1 MSVIDQIKS
10 TLDVVDT
17 ISGYVQLQKSGRN
30 FKARCPFHDE
40 KTPSFI
46 VNPERQSWRCFGA
59 CAVGGDVLSFVM
71 RAERMEF
78 GEALR
83 LLAGR
88 AGVELHDRRTDER
101 AGALH
106 RVNDLAIRFYQELLE
121 SPQGADALKYL
132 EERGVDAAA
141 RADFQLGFSPRGG
154 SPLKAHLLGLGV
166 EPDLPVQA
174 GLFHSRDDG
183 ETRDFFRGR
192 LMFPI
197 RNRRGHA
204 VGFGARSLDGSQPK
218 YLNTPST
225 TLFDK
230 RAILYGLHRAADHM
244 RETRT
249 GIVVEGYMDVIA
261 AHQHGYRNVVASM
274 GTALTEMQ
282 VSQLKSTAVHFVLA
296 LDPDAAGQEA
306 TLRSLESSWRAI
318 QVHVAGRSRRSPG
331 SLYSR
336 EHLNLKIAVLPP
348 GRDPDTLIRE
358 DIRQWESLV
367 KGATPYMDYLIPA
380 LASRF
385 DLGSG
390 QGKAQAAEALMPLI
404 SATDNPFDQD
414 RYFQKLADV
423 IGVAR
428 AALEAAVGRPA
439 ARSRGRR
446 GGGEGPWETR
456 AAPAAL
462 APVGGR
468 SLEEAALA
476 LLLQR
481 PEMKEEADA
490 FSPDCFRKS
499 EHQELFTRWLVCPT
513 IDELRD
519 ALDESLRE
527 RLDHLLQVEL
537 VLGSGRDAFRQ
548 TLRRI
553 EELHLQELQESLLN
567 FDDAGLPPP
576 AELQDQIVPVNARL
590 KELFSQ
596 RS

>member
-59 CAVGGDVLSFVM
+59 CATGGDVLSFVM
-71 RAERMEF
+71 RAEKLEF

-88 AGVELHDRRTDER
+88 AGVELSDRRTDRKEVS
-101 AGALH
+101 LH
-106 RVNDLAIRFYQELLE
+106 RVNDLAVRFYRDALE
-121 SPQGADALKYL
+121 SPQGVEALKYL
-132 EERGVDAAA
+132 EGRGVDKSA
-141 RADFQLGFSPRGG
+141 REDFQLGFSPRGG
-154 SPLKAHLLGLGV
+154 SPLKAHLLQLGV
-166 EPDLPVQA
+166 DHDLLVES
-174 GLFHSRDDG
+174 GLLYENDGG

-197 RNRRGHA
+197 HNRQGQA
-204 VGFGARSLDGSQPK
+204 AGFGARSLDGSEPK

-225 TLFDK
+225 SLFDK
-230 RAILYGLHRAADHM
+230 RATLYGLHRAMDAM
-244 RETRT
+244 RDART

-282 VSQLKSTAVHFVLA
+282 VSQLKSAAVHFVLA

-306 TLRSLESSWRAI
+306 TLRSLESSWHAL
-318 QVHVAGRSRRSPG
+318 QVHETTRRRRSAG

-336 EHLNLKIAVLPP
+336 ENLNLKIAVLPP

-358 DIRQWESLV
+358 DKDEWERLV
-367 KGATPYMDYLIPA
+367 DQATPYMDYLIPA
-380 LASRF
+380 LAGRF

-390 QGKAQAAEALMPLI
+390 SGKAQAAEALMPLI
-404 SATDNPFDQD
+404 IATDNSFDQD
-414 RYFQKLADV
+414 RYFQNLADV
-423 IGVAR
+423 IGVTR
-428 AALEAAVGRPA
+428 VALEASVGKPTA
-439 ARSRGRR
+439 PSRGRR
-446 GGGEGPWETR
+446 TAREARGAPEAT
-456 AAPAAL
+456 AAPL
-462 APVGGR
+462 SPVGQR
-468 SLEEAALA
+468 SLEDTALA
-476 LLLQR
+476 LLIQR
-481 PEMKEEADA
+481 PELKAEVDA
-490 FSPDCFRKS
+490 FAPECFRKS
-499 EHQELFTRWLVCPT
+499 EDIELFTRWQSCST
-513 IDELRD
+513 IEELRD
-519 ALDESLRE
+519 VLDESLRE
-527 RLDHLLQVEL
+527 RLDYLLQVEL

-548 TLRRI
+548 TLGRI

-567 FDDAGLPPP
+567 LDDTGLPPP
-576 AELQDQIVPVNARL
+576 TELQDQIVPVNARL

-596 RS
+596 RG